1 MAKDAILESKA
12 CAKFACERYRY
23 GGVVGAHVAVYAALN
38 PDQETPT
45 MVDEIHAVK
54 TEHIVRLVKKDVKE
68 RRAVMRI
75 DGDTRLP
82 DIDEEANARLAQ
94 ACTDALRDALSVH
107 SLTNTSARHAGAMEG
122 AVAREKQIARQRA
135 ALEAQALVLREAGL
149 SLDDP
154 GALELAKSLG
164 IVVPD
169 DFDDKAKPLQGQL
182 PGSTLLSTL
191 DDENAGVPTRVPT
204 RIDPEHMHRNRGPDK
219 ETLASIKN
227 MLRHSVAKQHEK
239 HETKSRA
246 RVANV
251 WRDARL
257 QRDKKLLRKGETL
270 PMYHPEYQPVS
281 PEHVPKT
288 SDPTHRPVDVYHG
301 LRDPTKQRAAIDD
314 DPMHTTKVAPPGG
327 DVELSRPF
335 GSRPK
340 LLRPSAKDAF
350 RRDPLPGPSTR
361 SIRARDEARETERK
375 AKDTRRLDTS
385 RRYFGTESFRRPE
398 TLTRRDQNQNAG
410 GGSDAGGGGS
420 ES

>member
-1 MAKDAILESKA
+1 
-12 CAKFACERYRY
+12 
-23 GGVVGAHVAVYAALN
+23 
-38 PDQETPT
+38 
-45 MVDEIHAVK
+45 
-54 TEHIVRLVKKDVKE
+54 
-68 RRAVMRI
+68 
-75 DGDTRLP
+75 
-82 DIDEEANARLAQ
+82 
-94 ACTDALRDALSVH
+94 
-107 SLTNTSARHAGAMEG
+107 MEG

-169 DFDDKAKPLQGQL
+169 EFDDKAKPLQGQL

-257 QRDKKLLRKGETL
+257 QRDKKLLRKGEDAS
-270 PMYHPEYQPVS
+270 EV
-281 PEHVPKT
+281 
-288 SDPTHRPVDVYHG
+288 
-301 LRDPTKQRAAIDD
+301 
-314 DPMHTTKVAPPGG
+314 PPGIPTG
-327 DVELSRPF
+327 F
-335 GSRPK
+335 
-340 LLRPSAKDAF
+340 
-350 RRDPLPGPSTR
+350 PGTR
-361 SIRARDEARETERK
+361 SKNLGPKRTGPWTCTTACAIPRNNARRWTT
-375 AKDTRRLDTS
+375 TRCTRQ
-385 RRYFGTESFRRPE
+385 RWRRP
-398 TLTRRDQNQNAG
+398 AG
-410 GGSDAGGGGS
+410 TSS
-420 ES
+420 